1 MSLKLRLAA
10 FATVLMVISLTLI
23 SVASYHYVAN
33 SFTEQLDAALED
45 HAAETLDAVTRAG
58 PRFFTDHTL
67 TAAAAVRP
75 QTVPFF
81 VQIIDPAG
89 AVWYSSPSGGAQAMP
104 VDTGSVRR
112 AVEGAVLFV
121 EDETTAPGLRIR
133 YAPLPG

>member
-1 MSLKLRLAA
+1 MSLKLRLTA
-10 FATVLMVISLTLI
+10 FATVLILITLTLI

-67 TAAAAVRP
+67 PTVASVRP

-81 VQIIDPAG
+81 VQIIDPSG
-89 AVWYSSPSGGAQAMP
+89 AIWYSSPAGGAQVMP
-104 VDTGSVRR
+104 VDPGSVRR
-112 AVEGAVLFV
+112 AVAGAVL
-121 EDETTAPGLRIR
+121 TAG
-133 YAPLPG
+133 A